1 MKSEL
6 LVAWSRTWSMCAAVS
21 MMAGSEMRAEGVVRE
36 ERVSQGRL
44 FVRDVLLKRDGKKQ
58 ELEGGQRKNDNWGR
72 ADVQLAMTE
81 AEEGTRRG
89 WRRRMGEKGG
99 MGGGLYRPG
108 QAGALGSGASC
119 FSLLD
124 ARLRSP
130 PITSCRGVPSRPSRK
145 L

>member
-6 LVAWSRTWSMCAAVS
+6 LVAWSRTWSMWAAVS
-21 MMAGSEMRAEGVVRE
+21 MMAGSEMRAEGVVQE
-36 ERVSQGRL
+36 KRVSQGRL

-58 ELEGGQRKNDNWGR
+58 ELGGGQQKKDNWGR

-89 WRRRMGEKGG
+89 MAEEDGGEGG
-99 MGGGLYRPG
+99 NGRKLYRQSG

-119 FSLLD
+119 
-124 ARLRSP
+124 
-130 PITSCRGVPSRPSRK
+130 
-145 L
+145 

>member
-1 MKSEL
+1 MGAEESMKSEL
-6 LVAWSRTWSMCAAVS
+6 LVAWSRTWSMWAAVS

-58 ELEGGQRKNDNWGR
+58 ELEGRSAEERQLGA

-89 WRRRMGEKGG
+89 MAEEDGGEGGNGRR
-99 MGGGLYRPG
+99 
-108 QAGALGSGASC
+108 A
-119 FSLLD
+119 
-124 ARLRSP
+124 
-130 PITSCRGVPSRPSRK
+130 I
-145 L
+145 